1 MTERP
6 NLTWKGRLIAFGLST
21 LLCVAALEGGARLF
35 ERHAGVTAAMQLDMR
50 PYMMFAGYPMSNP
63 VWFNIE
69 TKTSVPSQMKF
80 NNLGFM
86 GDVHFSV
93 PPNRDFLQKYAKEP
107 GERFILITGGSVV
120 HGVGATAND
129 KTTAGQLEA
138 VLNARQSTYK
148 YRVVNLGMGS
158 WIAYQ
163 QFIGLSL
170 FGLSLKPD
178 WIVVMDGHNDAAV
191 SCPHGSGA
199 SNPMGWPQMLYLTGG
214 GEGTARKGLLL
225 RWSIRNSAIARVV
238 TGLSQEGQNN
248 QLQRLEFDDQEPDK
262 RFTIKLRGLTMAE
275 LDKQVDFYIRAQ
287 QNVKE
292 LFSSAH
298 VIFSSQPLLHNNAV
312 TPVYRKAFDLQATP
326 DQLQASKVHL
336 RADLD
341 AYMAKNSGTKCDDR
355 VSAPSL
361 GYFMARSALQMEQIA
376 PQWSGESRQRSI
388 RYTNTEMIF
397 PSTYDLRLPNFID
410 NAHMTD
416 LGQRRVAEY
425 FAGFILET
433 DLKVPFDVKVFAEAS
448 EAQSLRSRVAPK
460 SR

>member
-1 MTERP
+1 LTEQVR
-6 NLTWKGRLIAFGLST
+6 LTWKGRLIAFGLST
-21 LLCVAALEGGARLF
+21 LLCVVAVEGGARLF
-35 ERHAGVTAAMQLDMR
+35 ERDGGVTAAMQLDMR
-50 PYMMFAGYPMSNP
+50 PYMMFAGHPMTNP
-63 VWFNIE
+63 VWRNVE
-69 TKTSVPSQMKF
+69 TKTDVPSQMKF

-86 GDVHFSV
+86 GDVPFSV
-93 PPNRDFLQKYAKEP
+93 PANHDFLQTYAKKP
-107 GERFILITGGSVV
+107 GEKLILITGGSVV

-129 KTTAGQLEA
+129 KTTAAQLEDT
-138 VLNARQSTYK
+138 LNSTQSTYK
-148 YRVVNLGMGS
+148 YRVINLGMGS

-170 FGLSLKPD
+170 FGLPLTPD

-199 SNPMGWPQMLYLTGG
+199 GNPMGWPQMLYLTGG
-214 GEGTARKGLLL
+214 GEGTARKGPLL
-225 RWSIRNSAIARVV
+225 RWSIRNSAIARAV
-238 TGLSQEGQNN
+238 TGLSPEGQNN
-248 QLQRLEFDDQEPDK
+248 QLQRLEFDDEDPDK

-275 LDKQVDFYIRAQ
+275 LDKQVDFYIAAQ

-298 VIFSSQPLLHNNAV
+298 VIFSSQPLLHDNAIS
-312 TPVYRKAFDLQATP
+312 PFYRKAFDLQATG
-326 DQLQASKVHL
+326 DQLQASKVRL

-341 AYMAKNSGTKCDDR
+341 AYIAKNSATKCNER

-376 PQWSGESRQRSI
+376 PQWSGEARHRTI
-388 RYTNTEMIF
+388 RYANTEMIF
-397 PSTYDLRLPNFID
+397 PSVYDFRLSNFID

-433 DLKVPFDVKVFAEAS
+433 DLGVPFDVRAFAES
-448 EAQSLRSRVAPK
+448 IEAQSLQRK
-460 SR
+460 KLGK